1 MFEMEEEEAD
11 EFMAV
16 KPWVGDLNNSI
27 PTNFQLEKDMES
39 MP

>member
-1 MFEMEEEEAD
+1 MEEDDAD

-27 PTNFQLEKDMES
+27 PSNFKVEMGMEE